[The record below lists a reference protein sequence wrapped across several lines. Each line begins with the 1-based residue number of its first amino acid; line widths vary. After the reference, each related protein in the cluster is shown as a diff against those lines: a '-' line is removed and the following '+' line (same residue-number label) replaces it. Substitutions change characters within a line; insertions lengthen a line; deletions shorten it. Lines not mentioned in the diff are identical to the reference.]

1 MRMIILSLISAV
13 SLFAQTGGPAE
24 RGYTVIDL
32 PAWVSL
38 AGYQG
43 GFCGIENSVDPT
55 IKYWQAGV
63 QTLLLEEKQLNGAKF
78 VSSQR
83 VWQNEEMDRLKLLC
97 FGTEP
102 PLVLAYSAQ
111 VPTGYEL
118 RSLFSGTREIIGPNQ
133 PIELK
138 PIGQLNKVRKLF
150 VDGGILERSANRM
163 FMLSTISDSSL
174 FQKEDRWFRIVEL
187 SQPYSQPFT
196 LLADTKEPSVSQFDA
211 LDLGCCASATGFW
224 VPVTNTKSKR
234 SGLVYHNR
242 VSKWTI
248 VKDGQFEIN
257 TSGCNPSGT
266 VLAYTENGTLKL
278 SRFSEFEPG
287 YEVPLMVGNNFAGF
301 KLVKI
306 LSLKVLDDETIF
318 FVAETDKGNA
328 VFKLAFRSAT
338 PELVKGPGEAPYGSP
353 ISVVQSSNTIA
364 VTQLEGGITMK
375 MNNFL
380 ITKEPVIAISA
391 NPTILEPGQQAEVS
405 FEIKGQFKSWMLDPV
420 VGMSNSFSSGAKV
433 VVYPKVTTTY
443 TLRVE
448 WVGGPTIAKSVTITV
463 LPLKPSFKT
472 EGVVNSASFGPELS
486 PGVLATIFGK
496 GLATQTTQTGM
507 TPLPITL
514 GGVQV
519 QIDGLACPLLFVSEG
534 QINFQI
540 PSTIQPGM
548 RKIRVI
554 RDNIFSDEVAVLI
567 SDFAPALF
575 AVSRD
580 QGMYFDSSYQ
590 LAGSRDNPL
599 QKGETYFAY
608 ATGLASTCGIPA
620 GQPAPLDQLC
630 YAVPEVFVR
639 FGGQPAE
646 VLFAG
651 LAPGLLVYQINF
663 RVPMNSEEPGQLELT
678 NVILTV
684 NGRESA
690 PSPVYFSGIQK

>member
-1 MRMIILSLISAV
+1 M
-13 SLFAQTGGPAE
+13 
-24 RGYTVIDL
+24 
-32 PAWVSL
+32 
-38 AGYQG
+38 
-43 GFCGIENSVDPT
+43 
-55 IKYWQAGV
+55 
-63 QTLLLEEKQLNGAKF
+63 
-78 VSSQR
+78 
-83 VWQNEEMDRLKLLC
+83 
-97 FGTEP
+97 
-102 PLVLAYSAQ
+102 
-111 VPTGYEL
+111 
-118 RSLFSGTREIIGPNQ
+118 
-133 PIELK
+133 
-138 PIGQLNKVRKLF
+138 
-150 VDGGILERSANRM
+150 
-163 FMLSTISDSSL
+163 
-174 FQKEDRWFRIVEL
+174 
-187 SQPYSQPFT
+187 
-196 LLADTKEPSVSQFDA
+196 
-211 LDLGCCASATGFW
+211 
-224 VPVTNTKSKR
+224 
-234 SGLVYHNR
+234 
-242 VSKWTI
+242 
-248 VKDGQFEIN
+248 
-257 TSGCNPSGT
+257 
-266 VLAYTENGTLKL
+266 
-278 SRFSEFEPG
+278 
-287 YEVPLMVGNNFAGF
+287 
-301 KLVKI
+301 
-306 LSLKVLDDETIF
+306 
-318 FVAETDKGNA
+318 
-328 VFKLAFRSAT
+328 
-338 PELVKGPGEAPYGSP
+338 
-353 ISVVQSSNTIA
+353 
-364 VTQLEGGITMK
+364 
-375 MNNFL
+375 
-380 ITKEPVIAISA
+380 
-391 NPTILEPGQQAEVS
+391 
-405 FEIKGQFKSWMLDPV
+405 